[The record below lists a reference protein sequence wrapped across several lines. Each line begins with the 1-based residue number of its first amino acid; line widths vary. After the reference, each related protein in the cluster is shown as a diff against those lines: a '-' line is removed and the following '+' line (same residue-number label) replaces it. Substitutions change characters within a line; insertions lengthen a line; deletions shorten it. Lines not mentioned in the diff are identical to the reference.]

1 MRASTWMQ
9 LQNIVL
15 SERSQ
20 AQRARSV
27 FLYLNEISRIGKPSI
42 LPMARAHPPCL
53 HSAEE
58 T

>member
-27 FLYLNEISRIGKPSI
+27 FLYLNEISRIGKPI
-42 LPMARAHPPCL
+42 ETRRLMAD
-53 HSAEE
+53 
-58 T
+58 